1 MEKEKQAS
9 KQVAGWREGVRKA
22 HTPLLSLSLSQT
34 TQRTEPVCALDFK
47 ATSSSRQLPSQL
59 PSPQERYSDSG
70 WILGIRNL
78 MTTYSCLLLTI
89 QLSILLYH
97 ASATHIIY
105 ANYQTPVV
113 HVTMYMYMYIPYIFR
128 VYKFATVLYT
138 CTYMHIVNVYIHVH
152 VYTCY
157 S

>member
-1 MEKEKQAS
+1 M
-9 KQVAGWREGVRKA
+9 RKA

-47 ATSSSRQLPSQL
+47 VTSSSRQL

-138 CTYMHIVNVYIHVH
+138 YMYIVNVHTCMYIHVH